1 MSVDPIAEVLDALT
15 LQSSLI
21 SVAHLTT
28 PFGVSCR
35 ATEAAIFHA
44 VVQGRCAVEADGE
57 RVELRAG
64 DLAVLTRGAAHV
76 VSDRPGRTTRPIRSL
91 PLATRRGALP
101 RVRYGGGGAVCEVIC
116 GSFRLQHHDAQQ
128 GLMRL
133 LPAVWVVRG
142 DEVPL
147 ARWLHT
153 NLELLDGEVGRE
165 SPAGVDTV
173 RRLVDLLFVKA
184 LRTWLAAHDTRGE
197 GWPSGLRDD
206 RIARALAL
214 IHSRPAGAW
223 TVDDLARHAG
233 MSRSR
238 FHRRFREL
246 VGETPARYL
255 VSWRMER
262 AAALLGDER
271 LSVAEVGQKVGYS
284 AEDSFVRAFRRVH
297 DCSPSQFRRHQLAG

>member
-1 MSVDPIAEVLDALT
+1 MCT
-15 LQSSLI
+15 LAVRLSPGSAYPLVVG
-21 SVAHLTT
+21 SNRDEMKARAFRH
-28 PFGVSCR
+28 PFLW
-35 ATEAAIFHA
+35 EDAAIPFVA
-44 VVQGRCAVEADGE
+44 GRDEVAGGTWLGINAAGLFVGLTNLWTGRKPDEA
-57 RVELRAG
+57 RA
-64 DLAVLTRGAAHV
+64 
-76 VSDRPGRTTRPIRSL
+76 S
-91 PLATRRGALP
+91 RGAL
-101 RVRYGGGGAVCEVIC
+101 V
-116 GSFRLQHHDAQQ
+116 
-128 GLMRL
+128 
-133 LPAVWVVRG
+133 
-142 DEVPL
+142 
-147 ARWLHT
+147 
-153 NLELLDGEVGRE
+153 
-165 SPAGVDTV
+165 
-173 RRLVDLLFVKA
+173 VDLLGA
-184 LRTWLAAHDTRGE
+184 SDLAEARERLGRWSAAQINPCIVVCADTRGE